1 MEITYTLNNEV
12 IFDLT
17 GKDILKHVGK
27 DIGTLLVLLVLTSI
41 VKEKVIIDSVK
52 AFKTVDSV
60 ECFNEAFKYINSAM
74 RI

>member
-41 VKEKVIIDSVK
+41 VKE
-52 AFKTVDSV
+52 
-60 ECFNEAFKYINSAM
+60 